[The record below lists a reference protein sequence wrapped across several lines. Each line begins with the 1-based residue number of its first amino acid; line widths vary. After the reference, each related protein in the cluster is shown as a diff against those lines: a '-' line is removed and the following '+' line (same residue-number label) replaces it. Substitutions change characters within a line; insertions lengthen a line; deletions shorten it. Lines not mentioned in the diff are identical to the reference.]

1 MLVSV
6 CNLKIVTDAF
16 YPFVRLLFLV
26 RFILFLFH
34 FIKLMVSVFLM

>member
-16 YPFVRLLFLV
+16 YPFVKTPFSSKV
-26 RFILFLFH
+26 YI
-34 FIKLMVSVFLM
+34 VSFSVH